1 MLPLALGL
9 LALAIGVALWT
20 VLSSADEKA
29 TVRASLRQLDG
40 YEVDNV
46 RDQELLKP
54 MKERT
59 VAPVMERLVLL
70 GKRFTPD
77 GYSDK
82 VRVRLT
88 ASGNSSPDAVDRFIA
103 IKVIGF
109 ALAPVAIFLVFGVL
123 KMSGMT
129 GLMVA
134 GLLAAVMVYGPDAI
148 LNRRVEE
155 RQREIQQML
164 PDVLDLLVISVE
176 AGLGFEQALDR
187 TVGSVPGALT
197 QEFGRMLGE
206 VRAGA
211 SRADA
216 MRAMEKRTDVPELR
230 SFVLAILQADTFGVS
245 IGRVLRAQADEMR
258 IKRRQMAQE
267 RAQKAPVKMM
277 IPMVFCVFPALFVV
291 VIGPAIINIK
301 ETF

>member
-1 MLPLALGL
+1 MLVPALAL
-9 LALAIGVALWT
+9 LAVAVGLAIWT
-20 VLSSADEKA
+20 VASTADEKA
-29 TVRASLRQLDG
+29 TVRASLRQLEG

-46 RDQELLKP
+46 RDQELLRP
-54 MKERT
+54 MSERT
-59 VAPVMERLVLL
+59 VAPVLERLVGI

-77 GYSDK
+77 GYTAK
-82 VRVRLT
+82 VRARLT
-88 ASGNSSPDAVDRFIA
+88 AAGNTSHDAVDRFIA
-103 IKVIGF
+103 IKVVGV
-109 ALAPVAIFLVFGVL
+109 ALTPVALILVFGVL

-129 GLMVA
+129 GLLTA
-134 GLLAAVMVYGPDAI
+134 GLLCAVLVVGPDAI

-155 RQREIQQML
+155 RQTEIRTML

-211 SRADA
+211 SRAEA
-216 MRAMEKRTDVPELR
+216 MRAMERRTDVAELR

-258 IKRRQMAQE
+258 IKRRQAAQE
-267 RAQKAPVKMM
+267 KAQKAPVKMM

-291 VIGPAIINIK
+291 VIGPAIINI
-301 ETF
+301 TRSF

>member
-1 MLPLALGL
+1 MLV
-9 LALAIGVALWT
+9 LALALIAVAIGLGLWT
-20 VLSSADEKA
+20 VLTTADEKA

-54 MKERT
+54 IGERT
-59 VAPVMERLVLL
+59 VEPVVQRLVEL
-70 GKRFTPD
+70 GKRFSPD
-77 GYSDK
+77 GYSEK
-82 VRVRLT
+82 VKARLQ
-88 ASGNSSPDAVDRFIA
+88 ASGNLSPDAVDRHIA
-103 IKVIGF
+103 IKVVAA
-109 ALAPVAIFLVFGVL
+109 ALVPVMFILVFGVL
-123 KMSGMT
+123 HIGGMK
-129 GLMVA
+129 GILMA
-134 GLLAAVMVYGPDAI
+134 GLLGAVFIYGPDAT
-148 LNRRVEE
+148 LNRKVAE
-155 RQREIQQML
+155 RQQEIKVML

-197 QEFGRMLGE
+197 QEFARMLGE

-211 SRADA
+211 SRAQA

-291 VIGPAIINIK
+291 VIGPAIINI
-301 ETF
+301 TRSF